1 MIRLESRIFSSACL
15 QIYWYFTSR
24 KNLYEC
30 VCVCVCMLKI
40 VNGKPGESGEKRKRN
55 VKKLSLIILKPN
67 KILCL
72 SFTKSIQYKMSF

>member
-30 VCVCVCMLKI
+30 VCVCVCMLKRDAWETI
-40 VNGKPGESGEKRKRN
+40 
-55 VKKLSLIILKPN
+55 LSLPN
-67 KILCL
+67 
-72 SFTKSIQYKMSF
+72 IQTVTGQLY

>member
-30 VCVCVCMLKI
+30 VCVCVY
-40 VNGKPGESGEKRKRN
+40 
-55 VKKLSLIILKPN
+55 VKEG
-67 KILCL
+67 CL
-72 SFTKSIQYKMSF
+72 GNHT